1 MESSFN
7 KWGKQIEYSIT
18 PETMSLVVKENQDT
32 WIYITKRDFSDK
44 VLSSTISSAGVR
56 PEFIKKREMIRLMN
70 HFGIKKDIIDE
81 LQTEAVLD
89 IEINV

>member
-32 WIYITKRDFSDK
+32 WIYITKRDFNDK

-56 PEFIKKREMIRLMN
+56 PEFIKKREILNIWAIPGTVPGTRYPGTSENREFRRPGM
-70 HFGIKKDIIDE
+70 
-81 LQTEAVLD
+81 
-89 IEINV
+89 

>member
-32 WIYITKRDFSDK
+32 WIYITKRDFNDK